1 MLGDEGVRCLC
12 YFLMLGY
19 LKNLKQ
25 LVLMSLRA
33 VISQRVD
40 NRISEGVAQSLIQI
54 NCHES
59 NPTNIVIPET
69 QLVQLSHRELD
80 CVNSLYDQI
89 DQGTVKTLEIG
100 FELSDICL
108 QLYFAI
114 VTTTLVNRVEKIVIK
129 NTPMNNYR
137 LHLFLA
143 YMRQYACYDRCNVL
157 KCIALNG
164 GWWAWRVT

>member
-25 LVLMSLRA
+25 LFLMSLRA
-33 VISQRVD
+33 VVSQRVD

-69 QLVQLSHRELD
+69 QLVQLSHREL
-80 CVNSLYDQI
+80 
-89 DQGTVKTLEIG
+89 
-100 FELSDICL
+100 
-108 QLYFAI
+108 
-114 VTTTLVNRVEKIVIK
+114 
-129 NTPMNNYR
+129 
-137 LHLFLA
+137 
-143 YMRQYACYDRCNVL
+143 
-157 KCIALNG
+157 
-164 GWWAWRVT
+164 

>member
-25 LVLMSLRA
+25 LFLMSLRA
-33 VISQRVD
+33 VVSQRVD

-69 QLVQLSHRELD
+69 QLVQLSHR
-80 CVNSLYDQI
+80 VNSLYDQI